1 MNDNSKFYDKTLNFF
16 NEYVNPMS
24 YSPSKIPPLEHNIN
38 QTAPILN
45 YNKNDHFSSSSNDF
59 GILQFNPDISQGP
72 PKFTESFTI
81 DAMNRLGITPEELI
95 QLTEEEK
102 KSIPGDE
109 KVRQQIINEFERR
122 RIDAVEQIK
131 EKREELLIQTQRQ
144 NQFDLKYRSAR
155 RPSTATLVE
164 QEFSKIK
171 RAQKK
176 EIERIIAAELVRRES
191 ILKETKRQQTIEQN
205 LKLQAETKQ
214 KKYEEEQ
221 QKRQQRE
228 QKVQERY
235 KLREMEIAEQQKQQI
250 EKEERRQQR
259 EIERDKIRKAE
270 FARQSQL
277 KEMKLKKF
285 HDDRILAEQ
294 IEQKKRDERSVLLK
308 QRELRLMKQKEDEL
322 AQLKEHNR
330 ALMEKAVERLNLTHK
345 REKEEIERK
354 TAKMIENENNV
365 QKRLDQQK
373 KQKMLSLIETRKKNE
388 ERLQRS
394 LLLTKKLEEEDMK
407 KKEKLQIRNDQAVE
421 RYHQIVKDREKKAE
435 LARLDNEEKT
445 MKMFE
450 KKRKADQLEQQ
461 KLIQFEEKMAI
472 KAAKF
477 EEVKKMQEQELK
489 NKNAFQWMKQKIGEE
504 NNGRLQRRIEYENH
518 LATQLLNKKMSVVER
533 IQQDRQDEIRLVAMK
548 SSQLQRKKD
557 LILEEVRKMTNKNGE
572 LNIEMLA
579 AKFDIDIEEV
589 RKKYIYRKP
598 ISSTFSPS

>member
-1 MNDNSKFYDKTLNFF
+1 
-16 NEYVNPMS
+16 
-24 YSPSKIPPLEHNIN
+24 
-38 QTAPILN
+38 
-45 YNKNDHFSSSSNDF
+45 
-59 GILQFNPDISQGP
+59 
-72 PKFTESFTI
+72 
-81 DAMNRLGITPEELI
+81 
-95 QLTEEEK
+95 
-102 KSIPGDE
+102 
-109 KVRQQIINEFERR
+109 
-122 RIDAVEQIK
+122 
-131 EKREELLIQTQRQ
+131 
-144 NQFDLKYRSAR
+144 
-155 RPSTATLVE
+155 
-164 QEFSKIK
+164 
-171 RAQKK
+171 
-176 EIERIIAAELVRRES
+176 
-191 ILKETKRQQTIEQN
+191 
-205 LKLQAETKQ
+205 
-214 KKYEEEQ
+214 
-221 QKRQQRE
+221 
-228 QKVQERY
+228 
-235 KLREMEIAEQQKQQI
+235 
-250 EKEERRQQR
+250 
-259 EIERDKIRKAE
+259 
-270 FARQSQL
+270 
-277 KEMKLKKF
+277 
-285 HDDRILAEQ
+285 
-294 IEQKKRDERSVLLK
+294 
-308 QRELRLMKQKEDEL
+308 
-322 AQLKEHNR
+322 
-330 ALMEKAVERLNLTHK
+330 
-345 REKEEIERK
+345 
-354 TAKMIENENNV
+354 
-365 QKRLDQQK
+365 
-373 KQKMLSLIETRKKNE
+373 
-388 ERLQRS
+388 
-394 LLLTKKLEEEDMK
+394 MK

>member
-1 MNDNSKFYDKTLNFF
+1 MTGTVVGTSRTVLN
-16 NEYVNPMS
+16 
-24 YSPSKIPPLEHNIN
+24 K
-38 QTAPILN
+38 
-45 YNKNDHFSSSSNDF
+45 
-59 GILQFNPDISQGP
+59 
-72 PKFTESFTI
+72 
-81 DAMNRLGITPEELI
+81 
-95 QLTEEEK
+95 K

-122 RIDAVEQIK
+122 RIDAIEQIK

-155 RPSTATLVE
+155 RPLTATLVE

-235 KLREMEIAEQQKQQI
+235 KLREMEIAEQQKQLI
-250 EKEERRQQR
+250 EKEERRRQR

>member
-1 MNDNSKFYDKTLNFF
+1 MNDNSKFYGKTLNFF
-16 NEYVNPMS
+16 NEYVNAMS
-24 YSPSKIPPLEHNIN
+24 YSPNKIPPLEHNIN

-122 RIDAVEQIK
+122 RIDAIEQIK

-155 RPSTATLVE
+155 RPLTATLVE

-235 KLREMEIAEQQKQQI
+235 KLREMEIAEQQKQLI
-250 EKEERRQQR
+250 EKEERRRQR